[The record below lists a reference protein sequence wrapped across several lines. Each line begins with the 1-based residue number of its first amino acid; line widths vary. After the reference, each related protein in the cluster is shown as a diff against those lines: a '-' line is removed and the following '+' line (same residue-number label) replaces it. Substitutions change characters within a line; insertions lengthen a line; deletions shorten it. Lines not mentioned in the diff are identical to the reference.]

1 MDKISLPD
9 ALRCIKK
16 YEFLSSGLE
25 SINIPPGVIEIKSG
39 AFRKCIKL
47 VRVDLPNIET
57 IEECM
62 FMDCESLKQITIPNS
77 ITKIKKWAFSRCT
90 SLENIVIAEQVY
102 QIERNVFDGCTSLDN
117 VHVPSNITKME
128 QSVFE
133 QCTSLTR
140 VKFDAKI
147 STLPKQ
153 TFLDCSALECVDF
166 TGADKIKRMRESC
179 FQNCIHLRT
188 IVLPPNLGFIEDS
201 SFKA

>member
-1 MDKISLPD
+1 
-9 ALRCIKK
+9 
-16 YEFLSSGLE
+16 
-25 SINIPPGVIEIKSG
+25 
-39 AFRKCIKL
+39 

-90 SLENIVIAEQVY
+90 SLEKIVIAEQVY

-128 QSVFE
+128 QSVFK
-133 QCTSLTR
+133 QCTSLTQ

-147 STLPKQ
+147 ITLPKQ
-153 TFLDCSALECVDF
+153 TFMDCSALECVDF

-179 FQNCIHLRT
+179 FENCIHLRYRGLT
-188 IVLPPNLGFIEDS
+188 
-201 SFKA
+201 FKACIGPEHISIHKNVRSIGSFLGAQTCVQSFYMTVL